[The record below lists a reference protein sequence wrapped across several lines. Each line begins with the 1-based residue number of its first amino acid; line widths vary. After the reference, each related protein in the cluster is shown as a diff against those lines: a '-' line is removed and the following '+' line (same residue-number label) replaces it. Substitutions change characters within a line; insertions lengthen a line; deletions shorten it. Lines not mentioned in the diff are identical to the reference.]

1 MIARSGRILPDGL
14 PCGLPIMNGIHIAM
28 GWHKIRAKKNRHIR
42 RLFSFGGGLNGRYC
56 NAKDQGNHDT
66 NRNQRGLPACLI
78 YRTRPGMSTAHDLE
92 RNIVVLIV
100 IKRWRRISLIRW

>member
-1 MIARSGRILPDGL
+1 MKLSRKKT
-14 PCGLPIMNGIHIAM
+14 GIFA
-28 GWHKIRAKKNRHIR
+28 G
-42 RLFSFGGGLNGRYC
+42 FSHLVGGLNGRYC

>member
-1 MIARSGRILPDGL
+1 MGDILPDGL
-14 PCGLPIMNGIHIAM
+14 PIMNQTNTGTRSHEIEP
-28 GWHKIRAKKNRHIR
+28 KKNRHIR